1 MEQRNACR
9 AIEMKLPAEKDMLLV
24 VRLTASGI
32 LTRCGA
38 MLDVMDDFKIAVE
51 EACSLLIAQTE
62 SGGELHLR
70 FEMAPGRASFEAH
83 CQGKCVS
90 GAESSPAGDSPVHSG
105 GAGDRSPAGM
115 RGRRGAGGIPC
126 RVLGTL
132 RWRYAEYAQKS
143 GGGNGAAV
151 RPSMPEVG
159 IPHCGN
165 GLSPVI

>member
-62 SGGELHLR
+62 YGGELHLR

-90 GAESSPAGDSPVHSG
+90 GADLRQQETALCILEALVTEARLECG
-105 GAGDRSPAGM
+105 GEGV
-115 RGRRGAGGIPC
+115 RGVYLAAS
-126 RVLGTL
+126 LG
-132 RWRYAEYAQKS
+132 R
-143 GGGNGAAV
+143 
-151 RPSMPEVG
+151 
-159 IPHCGN
+159 
-165 GLSPVI
+165 

>member
-83 CQGKCVS
+83 CQGKCVRQQET
-90 GAESSPAGDSPVHSG
+90 ALCILEALVTEARLECGDEGV
-105 GAGDRSPAGM
+105 
-115 RGRRGAGGIPC
+115 RGVYLAAS
-126 RVLGTL
+126 LG
-132 RWRYAEYAQKS
+132 R
-143 GGGNGAAV
+143 
-151 RPSMPEVG
+151 
-159 IPHCGN
+159 
-165 GLSPVI
+165 